1 MKFESRSFLALTC
14 VASLSLAGCGKP
26 PPLVAVVPPSQAQL
40 TAAVVAKTFEA
51 GDADITARVKAALGA
66 DAMVGGLGIGVV
78 TLRGD
83 VKLSGSV
90 DNTAQIGQALKV
102 AHATEGVLSIQD
114 ELNVKR

>member
-1 MKFESRSFLALTC
+1 MKFQSRSFSALVC

-26 PPLVAVVPPSQAQL
+26 PPLVAVVPPSPAQV
-40 TAAVVAKTFEA
+40 TAAAVAKTYEA
-51 GDADITARVKAALGA
+51 GDAETTARVRAALGA
-66 DAMVGGLGIGVV
+66 DTIVGGLGIGVA

-102 AHATEGVLSIQD
+102 ARATEGVLSIQD
-114 ELNVKR
+114 ELNVKK